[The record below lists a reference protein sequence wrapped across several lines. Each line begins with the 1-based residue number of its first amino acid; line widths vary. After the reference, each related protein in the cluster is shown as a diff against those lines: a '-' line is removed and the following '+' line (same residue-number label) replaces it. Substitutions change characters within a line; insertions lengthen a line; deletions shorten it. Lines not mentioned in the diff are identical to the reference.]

1 MELVNLV
8 KKNQRND
15 QKNLAF
21 NYRNEDAIVKV
32 LGYVTC
38 ADESEACLYTG
49 ALGLP
54 LGTPDDMAA
63 VFLGIQRLYSK
74 DSGRRVR
81 HECLHLTPEEPIDT
95 KGRNRAV
102 EIFCR
107 FALYYY
113 YSGFQ
118 TVFSV
123 HRTPDG
129 YHAHYAVNTVSF
141 CDGHK
146 YPGSAALLN
155 YQRQYASS
163 LIGNITE
170 KYAIPAPI
178 SWEEFEFSDSLYIPI
193 GLFQTK
199 P

>member
-1 MELVNLV
+1 MELVNLA

-38 ADESEACLYTG
+38 ADESETCLYTG

-63 VFLGIQRLYSK
+63 VFLGVQRLYSK

-81 HECLHLTPEEPIDT
+81 HECLHLTYEETMD
-95 KGRNRAV
+95 KEGRNRAV
-102 EIFCR
+102 EIFCQ
-107 FALYYY
+107 FALFYY

-123 HRTPDG
+123 HHTLDG

-146 YPGSAALLN
+146 YPGSAALLD
-155 YQRQYASS
+155 YQREYAMG
-163 LIGNITE
+163 LIGTITQ
-170 KYAIPAPI
+170 KYCTPSPI
-178 SWEEFEFSDSLYIPI
+178 SWEEFEFSDSLYIPP
-193 GLFQTK
+193 GLLGAT